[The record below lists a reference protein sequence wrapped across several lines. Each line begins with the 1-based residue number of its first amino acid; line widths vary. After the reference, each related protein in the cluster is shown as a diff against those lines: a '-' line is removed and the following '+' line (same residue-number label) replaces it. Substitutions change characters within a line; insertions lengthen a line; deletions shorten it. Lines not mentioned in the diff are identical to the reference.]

1 MIKTQVQ
8 IPEELYREAKRVAS
22 EREIS
27 LAEVLRRGLEYIVR
41 AYPPLEKD
49 PGGWKPPPPRKL
61 GGFRAPVS
69 QWRELGNDP
78 LREERE

>member
-8 IPEELYREAKRVAS
+8 IPDELYREAKRVAS

-27 LAEVLRRGLEYIVR
+27 LAEVMRRGLEYIVR
-41 AYPPLEKD
+41 AYPPLQKD
-49 PGGWKPPPPRKL
+49 PGGWSPPAPRKL

-69 QWRELGNDP
+69 QWRELANDP
-78 LREERE
+78 FQGEPE

>member
-8 IPEELYREAKRVAS
+8 IPDDLYREAKRVAS

-27 LAEVLRRGLEYIVR
+27 LAEVMRRGLEYIVR
-41 AYPPLEKD
+41 AYPPLQKD
-49 PGGWKPPPPRKL
+49 PRGWTPPTPRKL

-69 QWRELGNDP
+69 QWRELANDP
-78 LREERE
+78 LQGEQE